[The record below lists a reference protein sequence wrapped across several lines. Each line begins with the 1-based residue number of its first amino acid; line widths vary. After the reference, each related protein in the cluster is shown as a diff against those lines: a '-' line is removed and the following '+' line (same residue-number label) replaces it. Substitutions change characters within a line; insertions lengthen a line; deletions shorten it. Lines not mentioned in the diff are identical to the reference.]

1 MHKILSFIFC
11 GLFFLSCSLAVAKDF
26 LSISDIHFNPLE
38 ICEDQANSN
47 CNALIEELHNSEG
60 NSWGLVFKKYYQ
72 KNKITVYGKNTNYI
86 LLNSFLEE
94 IKQQSSKKKF
104 EFVIVLGDFLAHFF
118 IQNYNAYTKNMPKNK
133 YDSVELFVSKTMQYI
148 AYELRNSIG
157 NNIEIFPV
165 LGNNDSSV
173 DNYNVDNPKK
183 SNFYKN
189 LQITW
194 GNLNKS
200 VLNSSSFLEGGYYL
214 ADTGINHLKIIA
226 LNTNIF
232 SINGKSQD
240 NLNLK
245 NMSINQ
251 LNWLENIFKKNKKD
265 NFLIISHIPSGVDA
279 YTTAVRIEKSKDK
292 VSFWSSKNYNI
303 ENNYLKILSNYS
315 NNINGIFVGHTHHD
329 GFQILNQELG
339 LYTVSV
345 PSVSPVH
352 FNNPSYKIFSMNDAN
367 NLENSVTNYFD
378 LKEKKWVQGNSF
390 NEIFECKN
398 IFIGIQGLVGKW
410 LKNLSE
416 PDEKFMK
423 YFFVN
428 SPFANQISSKWKYY
442 ACAMSDNLE
451 SSDYLNCIKQEN

>member
-1 MHKILSFIFC
+1 MRKILSFIFY
-11 GLFFLSCSLAVAKDF
+11 GIILFSCSLAVAKDF

-38 ICEDQANSN
+38 ICEDPANSN
-47 CNALIEELHNSEG
+47 CVLLIEELHVTEA
-60 NSWGLVFKKYYQ
+60 NSWAMVFKKYNQ
-72 KNKITVYGKNTNYI
+72 TNKITIYGKNTNYI
-86 LLNSFLEE
+86 LFNSFLEE
-94 IKQQSSKKKF
+94 IKNQTTKKKF

-118 IQNYNAYTKNMPKNK
+118 IQNYNKYTKDMPKNK
-133 YDSVELFVSKTMQYI
+133 YDSIDIFVQKTMQYI
-148 AYELRNSIG
+148 AYELRKSIG

-189 LQITW
+189 LQSNW

-200 VLNSSSFLEGGYYL
+200 ILNSSSFLEGGYYI
-214 ADTGINHLKIIA
+214 ADTGLTNLKIIA

-232 SINGKSQD
+232 SINAKSQD
-240 NLNLK
+240 NINLK
-245 NMSINQ
+245 NMANNQ
-251 LNWLENIFKKNKKD
+251 LKWLENIFKKNTKD

-279 YTTAVRIEKSKDK
+279 YTTAIRIEKSKDK

-303 ENNYLKILSNYS
+303 ENNYLKIISNYS

-352 FNNPSYKIFSMNDAN
+352 FNNPAFKIFSLNETF

-378 LKEKKWVQGNSF
+378 LKEKKWIQGTSF
-390 NEIFECKN
+390 NELFESKN
-398 IFIGIQGLVGKW
+398 IFIGIQSLVGKW
-410 LKNLSE
+410 LNQLSE

-428 SPFANQISSKWKYY
+428 SPFANQIRSKWKYY

-451 SSDYLNCIKQEN
+451 SSDYLNCINQEN